1 MLVYNYNYKV
11 YNWFK
16 MICFLLFYLYRSATR
31 SPLVPARDRR
41 RVRWMAPSWGGK
53 LGADGL
59 VGSLKR
65 YTVGKNQT
73 DVTNVRDW
81 SAQINWSS
89 SDQFLGHQLIVKCG
103 KEWSVGF
110 FVASLSRSSWWW
122 GEASRTGELTF
133 EEDICQTTDWS
144 DFLYQTRST
153 VMIHSW
159 LKWH

>member
-1 MLVYNYNYKV
+1 MLVYNYNSKV

-65 YTVGKNQT
+65 YTGEKSNQC
-73 DVTNVRDW
+73 
-81 SAQINWSS
+81 
-89 SDQFLGHQLIVKCG
+89 DQCEGLEWADKLIVI
-103 KEWSVGF
+103 WSVSRPPADCQMRKRVISWAF
-110 FVASLSRSSWWW
+110 RCEPFVALDDE
-122 GEASRTGELTF
+122 GTGELTF
-133 EEDICQTTDWS
+133 EEDICQNTDWS
-144 DFLYQTRST
+144 DFFYKTQST